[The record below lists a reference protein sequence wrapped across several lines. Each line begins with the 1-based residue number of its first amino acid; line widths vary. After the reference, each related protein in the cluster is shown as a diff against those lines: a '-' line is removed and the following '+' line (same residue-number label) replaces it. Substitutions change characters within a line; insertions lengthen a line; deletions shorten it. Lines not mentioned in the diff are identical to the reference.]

1 MAITKILQSTSPI
14 ELNAQIAEA
23 MAQGLRPLGNVS
35 VVDKGQ
41 GGVVG
46 FYQTMSD
53 TFPQD
58 GASAYQ
64 VWLDAGNEG
73 SVDEFFIAIAGQRIK
88 TEVVWQGVS
97 LVIPTTPTNL
107 IQLLAGLG
115 APSRGTLAPF
125 FRTSDNKMWPL
136 NESSTMTFKF
146 NMEGVWASGSTNN
159 RSMSLAFSNSVA
171 NTLSQN
177 RIAGITSSVLSFPTF
192 FSIDEGEALA
202 SGGSTLTIQA
212 FGDTFTA
219 NNIILIAEQRSTQQ

>member
-1 MAITKILQSTSPI
+1 MAITKILQSTSPV

-23 MAQGLRPLGNVS
+23 MVQGLRPLGNVS

-41 GGVVG
+41 GGIVG
-46 FYQTMSD
+46 FYQTMTD

-73 SVDEFFIAIAGQRIK
+73 SVEEFFIAIAGQRVK
-88 TEVVWQGVS
+88 TEAVWLGVN
-97 LVIPTTPTNL
+97 LLIPTTPTNL

-115 APSRGTLAPF
+115 TPSRGTLAPF
-125 FRTSDNKMWPL
+125 FRTTDNKMWPL

-146 NMEGVWASGSTNN
+146 NMEGVWTGGSSTN
-159 RSMSLAFSNSVA
+159 RSMTLSFSNSVA
-171 NTLSQN
+171 NTLNQN
-177 RIAGITSSVLSFPTF
+177 RISGIVSTTMSFPTF
-192 FSIDEGEALA
+192 FSIDEGEELA
-202 SGGSTLTIQA
+202 SAGSTLTIQA